1 MSNITRSALDAL
13 STSNF
18 PDNTTQL
25 ISPADLRGWI
35 DSAVDSFVTQKDKS
49 TFENAFYECKSSN
62 ITAVSGTTNLALA
75 TGNFIHITGS
85 GSISITSFG
94 TLPAGSRFILNFET
108 AVTLVYNATQMIL
121 PGAADIITAAG
132 DSVMVVSEGSGNW
145 RLIGY
150 FPGSGLPVGTV
161 TAVTATAPLSATPG
175 NAPDISL
182 DTVSPDPSGSFT
194 NSNITVDSY
203 GRVTAASNGSGG
215 GGGITALTGDVT
227 ASGTG
232 SVTAT
237 IANSAVDIAMLSAT
251 GTASATTFLRGDN
264 VWATPAGASPTGY
277 YAMYQDLFTQTA
289 AVNNTGYPMKFRTMD
304 LSNQVTVVSDSRI
317 TFTNAGIYNL
327 QFSSQFQNTDN
338 AQHDITIWLRLNGTD
353 VAGSAGFVQI
363 PARKGAG
370 AGNEGHLITSWNYL
384 LDVAAGQY
392 YEIVWSTTNAA
403 NVTMQFYAAGSPPPS
418 TASTIFTVTQQ
429 AGIMAGTGITGMVG
443 TTGPTQTG
451 ATQTLAVGTTGSDF
465 TIASSSN
472 THTFNIPDASDTARG
487 LITTGNQTLAGIKT
501 FGNGASAGEIRLLE
515 PSGSGSEY
523 VAIKS
528 QAMASPYSLTLPN
541 GTGTSGQILQTD
553 GTGSLSWVNN
563 TGGTFISQFISSTT
577 PTTYTSTTNGVFFSI
592 LIPANTFGSGDVF
605 QVRTRVSKSGS
616 GSANIR
622 TAFNTAPSLIGINYI
637 TLVAGVTSSPNLS
650 ERTLSI
656 NGSTTSYY
664 NSAVSGWGSTSG
676 ETGLAP
682 ISSTTLIDWTLDQYF
697 IITAQMT
704 AGDAFTHVFTTI
716 IPQN

>member
-215 GGGITALTGDVT
+215 GGGITALELRGAVAVT
-227 ASGTG
+227 A
-232 SVTAT
+232 VT
-237 IANSAVDIAMLSAT
+237 V
-251 GTASATTFLRGDN
+251 
-264 VWATPAGASPTGY
+264 PTG
-277 YAMYQDLFTQTA
+277 
-289 AVNNTGYPMKFRTMD
+289 R
-304 LSNQVTVVSDSRI
+304 
-317 TFTNAGIYNL
+317 
-327 QFSSQFQNTDN
+327 
-338 AQHDITIWLRLNGTD
+338 
-353 VAGSAGFVQI
+353 
-363 PARKGAG
+363 
-370 AGNEGHLITSWNYL
+370 
-384 LDVAAGQY
+384 
-392 YEIVWSTTNAA
+392 
-403 NVTMQFYAAGSPPPS
+403 PPP
-418 TASTIFTVTQQ
+418 
-429 AGIMAGTGITGMVG
+429 G
-443 TTGPTQTG
+443 
-451 ATQTLAVGTTGSDF
+451 
-465 TIASSSN
+465 
-472 THTFNIPDASDTARG
+472 
-487 LITTGNQTLAGIKT
+487 K
-501 FGNGASAGEIRLLE
+501 
-515 PSGSGSEY
+515 
-523 VAIKS
+523 
-528 QAMASPYSLTLPN
+528 
-541 GTGTSGQILQTD
+541 
-553 GTGSLSWVNN
+553 
-563 TGGTFISQFISSTT
+563 
-577 PTTYTSTTNGVFFSI
+577 
-592 LIPANTFGSGDVF
+592 
-605 QVRTRVSKSGS
+605 
-616 GSANIR
+616 
-622 TAFNTAPSLIGINYI
+622 
-637 TLVAGVTSSPNLS
+637 
-650 ERTLSI
+650 
-656 NGSTTSYY
+656 
-664 NSAVSGWGSTSG
+664 
-676 ETGLAP
+676 
-682 ISSTTLIDWTLDQYF
+682 
-697 IITAQMT
+697 
-704 AGDAFTHVFTTI
+704 
-716 IPQN
+716 

>member
-75 TGNFIHITGS
+75 TGNFVHITGS

-121 PGAADIITAAG
+121 PGAANIVTAAG

-161 TAVTATAPLSATPG
+161 TAVTATAPLSSSGG

-182 DTVSPDPSGSFT
+182 NTVSPDPSGSFT

-215 GGGITALTGDVT
+215 GGG
-227 ASGTG
+227 
-232 SVTAT
+232 
-237 IANSAVDIAMLSAT
+237 
-251 GTASATTFLRGDN
+251 
-264 VWATPAGASPTGY
+264 TPGGADTEVQYNNAGAFG
-277 YAMYQDLFTQTA
+277 
-289 AVNNTGYPMKFRTMD
+289 
-304 LSNQVTVVSDSRI
+304 
-317 TFTNAGIYNL
+317 GIPELTY
-327 QFSSQFQNTDN
+327 S
-338 AQHDITIWLRLNGTD
+338 G
-353 VAGSAGFVQI
+353 GFVQI
-363 PARKGAG
+363 ETPKIGT
-370 AGNEGHLITSWNYL
+370 GNGNGHLHIHS
-384 LDVAAGQY
+384 ASSA
-392 YEIVWSTTNAA
+392 
-403 NVTMQFYAAGSPPPS
+403 PS
-418 TASTIFTVTQQ
+418 
-429 AGIMAGTGITGMVG
+429 GITDYLTMFWQKATRVLGFRSE
-443 TTGPTQTG
+443 TDTHETYLQFTAPTADRTY
-451 ATQTLAVGTTGSDF
+451 TL
-465 TIASSSN
+465 
-472 THTFNIPDASDTARG
+472 PDASGNVVLDT
-487 LITTGNQTLAGIKT
+487 NSQTLSNKTLSTPTIDGVAT

-528 QAMASPYSLTLPN
+528 QPMVSPYSLTLPN

-577 PTTYTSTTNGVFFSI
+577 PTTYTSTTNGVFYSI

-605 QVRTRVSKSGS
+605 QVRTRVSKSGA

-622 TAFNTAPSLIGINYI
+622 TAFNTTPSLIGINYI
-637 TLVAGVTSSPNLS
+637 TATAPVTSSPNLS

-664 NSAVSGWGSTSG
+664 NSGTVGWGSGSG
-676 ETGLAP
+676 ETGLAT
-682 ISSTTLIDWTLDQYF
+682 ISSTTLIDWTVDQYF